1 MGKILITSATS
12 GNNLMLANQVGDLI
26 DKQKDIIS
34 LEDFSLPLY
43 TPAIEKVKNRSIIDL
58 CNKFINSDGLI
69 FFAPEYNGG
78 SPPILTNT
86 ITWLSLATDNWREA
100 FVNKKVLIGTH
111 SGGAGQKVLTSMR
124 IQFSHLGANVIGR
137 EILTNSKKAMNPESV
152 DSILKQ
158 LDRLSA

>member
-12 GNNLMLANQVGDLI
+12 GNNLILANQVGDLI

-43 TPAIEKVKNRSIIDL
+43 TPAIEKVKNRSTIDL

-78 SPPILTNT
+78 SPPILTNA

-111 SGGAGQKVLTSMR
+111 SGGAGYRFLSTFRVQLE
-124 IQFSHLGANVIGR
+124 HLGAIVYPRTIMINR
-137 EILTNSKKAMNPESV
+137 NKEFKAESV
-152 DSILKQ
+152 KNIIKGYIEL
-158 LDRLSA
+158 L